1 MTNTDGSQLT
11 DLGFYRLYYAV
22 SPGAPCPGATFIQVA
37 SPTTTPGGETISAR
51 IRGLTTGTSYTAAVT
66 AVDVNGSESPCSGTA
81 GAVAGSDFSVTPT
94 TSVNFGSVDIGSVA
108 EQVFVVQN
116 TRDGTVNGTVSV
128 AAPFSVVS
136 GSSFTLVGNGAT
148 QNVRVRFTP
157 TSAVLSTTNVSFSAD
172 GDVVTRTMTGIGVGT
187 APPPTFALTVS
198 KTGAGGGTVTS
209 NPAGISCGASCSAS
223 FNSGTTVTL
232 TAAPAAGS
240 TFTGWSGSGCTGMG
254 SCTVTMTA
262 SRAVTASFGG
272 QSFAL
277 TVNKS
282 GPGTGTVSSA
292 PAGISCGATC
302 SASFSSGTTVTLTA
316 APNTGSTFTGWSG
329 SSCTGTGTCTV
340 TMTAARSVTA
350 AFGAQALSLTVSPT
364 TGPVGTQ
371 FTATLSNWTG
381 AGWIALA
388 PAGSPDSAF
397 GAWAYVS
404 SLATVGNTKTWSVTP
419 PTAGSYEIRL
429 YSDGFT
435 RAGTSP
441 AFTVSAAGPPQG
453 NASIVVSPATGP
465 AGTQFTA
472 TVSNWTGGGWIALAP
487 AGSPDS
493 AYGAWAYVSS
503 LPGAGTKTWNVT
515 PPTAG
520 SYEIR
525 LYSDGFTRAGTS
537 PAFTVSAAGGPPPG
551 GATVGVSPTTGLTG
565 AQFTVTVTNW
575 TGGGWIALAP
585 AGSPDS
591 AYGQWTYVSS
601 LPGAGT
607 KTWNVIPPTAGS
619 YEARLYSN
627 GFTRAG
633 TAAFTVADP
642 VPTLAV
648 SPTSGAAGT
657 PFTVTLT
664 DWMGAGWIA
673 LAPAGSA
680 DGAYLAWAYVSSL
693 ATVGNTKTWSVTPPT
708 PGTYEIRLYS
718 NGFTRA
724 ATSSPFTGF

>member
-1 MTNTDGSQLT
+1 MQIALGIAPAIWYSHREDSSSTVSPRGERRGMPHPWAQGTSLEEITITRRLGGLCLGLIAVVLSTNPGSAGVLDASWTAPVTNTDGSQLT

-51 IRGLTTGTSYTAAVT
+51 IRGLITGTSYTAAVT

-240 TFTGWSGSGCTGMG
+240 TFTGWSGSGCTG
-254 SCTVTMTA
+254 
-262 SRAVTASFGG
+262 
-272 QSFAL
+272 
-277 TVNKS
+277 
-282 GPGTGTVSSA
+282 
-292 PAGISCGATC
+292 
-302 SASFSSGTTVTLTA
+302 
-316 APNTGSTFTGWSG
+316 TGS
-329 SSCTGTGTCTV
+329 CTV

-404 SLATVGNTKTWSVTP
+404 SLATVGN
-419 PTAGSYEIRL
+419 
-429 YSDGFT
+429 
-435 RAGTSP
+435 
-441 AFTVSAAGPPQG
+441 
-453 NASIVVSPATGP
+453 
-465 AGTQFTA
+465 
-472 TVSNWTGGGWIALAP
+472 
-487 AGSPDS
+487 
-493 AYGAWAYVSS
+493 
-503 LPGAGTKTWNVT
+503 TKTWNVT

-680 DGAYLAWAYVSSL
+680 DGAYIAWAYVSSL

>member
-1 MTNTDGSQLT
+1 MQIALGIAPAIWYSHREDSSSTVSPRGERRGMPHPWAQGTSLEEITITRRLGGLCLGLIAVVLSTNPGSAGVLDASWTAPVTNTDGSQLT

-51 IRGLTTGTSYTAAVT
+51 IRGLITGTSYTAAVT

-441 AFTVSAAGPPQG
+441 AFTVSAAG
-453 NASIVVSPATGP
+453 
-465 AGTQFTA
+465 
-472 TVSNWTGGGWIALAP
+472 
-487 AGSPDS
+487 
-493 AYGAWAYVSS
+493 
-503 LPGAGTKTWNVT
+503 
-515 PPTAG
+515 
-520 SYEIR
+520 
-525 LYSDGFTRAGTS
+525 
-537 PAFTVSAAGGPPPG
+537 GPPPG

-648 SPTSGAAGT
+648 SPTS
-657 PFTVTLT
+657 
-664 DWMGAGWIA
+664 
-673 LAPAGSA
+673 
-680 DGAYLAWAYVSSL
+680 
-693 ATVGNTKTWSVTPPT
+693 
-708 PGTYEIRLYS
+708 
-718 NGFTRA
+718 
-724 ATSSPFTGF
+724 

>member
-1 MTNTDGSQLT
+1 MQIALGIAPAIWYSHREDSSSTVSPRGERRGMPHPWAQGTSLEEITITRRLGGLCLGLIAVVLSTNPGSAGVLDASWTAPVTNTDGSQLT

-172 GDVVTRTMTGIGVGT
+172 GDVVTRTMAGIGVGT
-187 APPPTFALTVS
+187 AP
-198 KTGAGGGTVTS
+198 
-209 NPAGISCGASCSAS
+209 
-223 FNSGTTVTL
+223 
-232 TAAPAAGS
+232 PAAGS

-441 AFTVSAAGPPQG
+441 AFTVSAAG
-453 NASIVVSPATGP
+453 
-465 AGTQFTA
+465 
-472 TVSNWTGGGWIALAP
+472 
-487 AGSPDS
+487 
-493 AYGAWAYVSS
+493 
-503 LPGAGTKTWNVT
+503 
-515 PPTAG
+515 
-520 SYEIR
+520 
-525 LYSDGFTRAGTS
+525 
-537 PAFTVSAAGGPPPG
+537 GPPPG

-680 DGAYLAWAYVSSL
+680 DGAYIAWAYVSSL

>member
-1 MTNTDGSQLT
+1 MQIALGIAPAIWYSHREDSSSTVSPRGERRGMPHPWAQGTSLEEITITRRLGGLCLGLIAVVLSTNPGSAGVLDASWTAPVTNTDGSQLT

-51 IRGLTTGTSYTAAVT
+51 IRGLITGTSYTAAVT

-232 TAAPAAGS
+232 TAAP
-240 TFTGWSGSGCTGMG
+240 
-254 SCTVTMTA
+254 
-262 SRAVTASFGG
+262 
-272 QSFAL
+272 
-277 TVNKS
+277 
-282 GPGTGTVSSA
+282 
-292 PAGISCGATC
+292 
-302 SASFSSGTTVTLTA
+302 
-316 APNTGSTFTGWSG
+316 NTGSTFTGWSG

-435 RAGTSP
+435 RAATSP

-472 TVSNWTGGGWIALAP
+472 TVS
-487 AGSPDS
+487 
-493 AYGAWAYVSS
+493 
-503 LPGAGTKTWNVT
+503 
-515 PPTAG
+515 
-520 SYEIR
+520 
-525 LYSDGFTRAGTS
+525 
-537 PAFTVSAAGGPPPG
+537 
-551 GATVGVSPTTGLTG
+551 
-565 AQFTVTVTNW
+565 NW

-648 SPTSGAAGT
+648 SPTSGAR
-657 PFTVTLT
+657 
-664 DWMGAGWIA
+664 
-673 LAPAGSA
+673 SEERR
-680 DGAYLAWAYVSSL
+680 
-693 ATVGNTKTWSVTPPT
+693 VGKECRSRWSP
-708 PGTYEIRLYS
+708 YH
-718 NGFTRA
+718 
-724 ATSSPFTGF
+724 